1 MPDLLPLVALLAIL
15 GAPPEESSKPVPPPE
30 ASQFDFLIGVWDIV
44 SEPNIPGVPER
55 VRGRWTAQKSA
66 DGFMVVDEYR
76 VFDDRGETAYLGETY
91 RVYNPSHK
99 RWEFRFVEPFWGTWH
114 EGTGVKVGD
123 EMHLM
128 QGTPEG
134 GGMSKIRYYD
144 IRPDR
149 FSWISERSRDG
160 GKTWTRGTRIE
171 ATRAK

>member
-1 MPDLLPLVALLAIL
+1 MPNVLPVLAFL
-15 GAPPEESSKPVPPPE
+15 AVLASPPEEPTKPVPAPE

-55 VRGRWTAQKSA
+55 VRGRWTANKSA

-76 VFDDRGETAYLGETY
+76 VFDDGGETVYLGETY
-91 RVYNPSHK
+91 RVFNPSKK
-99 RWEFRFVEPFWGTWH
+99 RWEFRFVEPYSGTWH
-114 EGTGVKVGD
+114 EGTAVKVGD
-123 EMHLM
+123 EMHLT
-128 QGTPEG
+128 QGRPEG

-160 GKTWTRGTRIE
+160 GKTWTKGARIE
-171 ATRAK
+171 ASRAR